1 MRQYKLPPL
10 LMEWRPIER
19 STESYFSETATAKML
34 EEWLHQGDI
43 KGIYNAA
50 LLLNTMLHQQRTIT
64 QWLAREAAMN
74 LGKAELSDELLQAA
88 IIKSNDDPSVS
99 NNP

>member
-1 MRQYKLPPL
+1 
-10 LMEWRPIER
+10 
-19 STESYFSETATAKML
+19 
-34 EEWLHQGDI
+34 
-43 KGIYNAA
+43 
-50 LLLNTMLHQQRTIT
+50 MLHQQRTIT

>member
-19 STESYFSETATAKML
+19 STESCFSETATAKML

-88 IIKSNDDPSVS
+88 IIKSNDDPSVL
-99 NNP
+99 NNQ

>member
-1 MRQYKLPPL
+1 
-10 LMEWRPIER
+10 
-19 STESYFSETATAKML
+19 ML

-88 IIKSNDDPSVS
+88 IIKSNDDPSVL
-99 NNP
+99 NNQ